1 MADLTTTYMG
11 LTLSN
16 PLIAASSSLTKTVEG
31 VREFEE
37 AGAAAVVLKSLFE
50 EQVRIEMKESTEA
63 MQQSMHPAAI
73 EYLRS
78 DMAGRFGTMSYL
90 QLIDGCKKSVKIP
103 VIASLNAST
112 PGTWTR
118 FAAQVEASGA
128 DAIELNI
135 YVMPM
140 DPTRSSAD
148 IEQTYFDILESVLE
162 QVKIPVAVKIGPY
175 FSNIS
180 HMVLELDRRGASGI
194 VMFNR
199 FFQPDL
205 DIEKMKNRM
214 KITLSEP
221 HEMQLPLRWI
231 ALLSDDTKCDLCAST
246 GVHDFRGALKQVLAG
261 ASAVQLC
268 SALYRKKR
276 GYIGQ
281 VASEMNA
288 WMDEKG
294 LESIKAIRGRLNEAK
309 NPNPEQLARSQYI
322 KALVGVD

>member
-11 LTLSN
+11 LTLHN

-37 AGAAAVVLKSLFE
+37 AGAGAVVLKSLFE
-50 EQVRIEMKESTEA
+50 EQVRIDMRESTEA
-63 MQQSMHPAAI
+63 MQESIIPEAIAYLQSDVA
-73 EYLRS
+73 S
-78 DMAGRFGTMSYL
+78 RFGTTHYL

-103 VIASLNAST
+103 VIASLNASSA
-112 PGTWTR
+112 GTWTK
-118 FAAQVEASGA
+118 FASQVEAAGA

-140 DPTRSSAD
+140 DPSRASQD
-148 IEQTYFDILESVLE
+148 IEQTYIDILESVLE

-180 HMVLELDRRGASGI
+180 RMVLELDRHGAASI

-199 FFQPDL
+199 FFQPDMG
-205 DIEKMKNRM
+205 IEKMQNRM

-246 GVHDFRGALKQVLAG
+246 GVHEYRAALKQILAG
-261 ASAVQLC
+261 ANAVQLC
-268 SALYRKKR
+268 STLYRNKR
-276 GYIGQ
+276 TYIGQ

-294 LESIKAIRGRLNEAK
+294 LESIKAIRGNLNEAK

-322 KALVGVD
+322 KALTGVD

>member
-1 MADLTTTYMG
+1 MADLTTNYMG
-11 LTLSN
+11 LALES
-16 PLIAASSSLTKTVEG
+16 PLIAASSGLTKTVEG

-50 EQVRIEMKESTEA
+50 EQVRIDMRESTEA
-63 MQQSMHPAAI
+63 IHESMHPEAI
-73 EYLRS
+73 AYLQS
-78 DMAGRFGTMSYL
+78 DVAGRFGTTSYL

-103 VIASLNAST
+103 VIASLNASS

-118 FAAQVEASGA
+118 FASQVEAAGA
-128 DAIELNI
+128 DGIELNI

-140 DPTRSSAD
+140 DPSRSSAD

-175 FSNIS
+175 FSNIP
-180 HMVLELDRRGASGI
+180 HMVLELDRRGAAGI

-205 DIEKMKNRM
+205 DIEKMQNRM
-214 KITLSEP
+214 KITFSEP
-221 HEMQLPLRWI
+221 GEMHLPLRWI
-231 ALLSDDTKCDLCAST
+231 ALLSDDTRCDLCAST
-246 GVHDFRGALKQVLAG
+246 GVHDFRGVLKQVLAG

-276 GYIGQ
+276 SYIGQ
-281 VASEMNA
+281 VAGEMRA

-294 LESIKAIRGRLNEAK
+294 LESVQAIRGRLNEAK

>member
-1 MADLTTTYMG
+1 
-11 LTLSN
+11 
-16 PLIAASSSLTKTVEG
+16 
-31 VREFEE
+31 
-37 AGAAAVVLKSLFE
+37 
-50 EQVRIEMKESTEA
+50 
-63 MQQSMHPAAI
+63 
-73 EYLRS
+73 
-78 DMAGRFGTMSYL
+78 L

-103 VIASLNAST
+103 VIASLNASR
-112 PGTWTR
+112 PGTWTK
-118 FAAQVEASGA
+118 FAAQVEAAGA

-140 DPTRSSAD
+140 DPARPSED

-162 QVKIPVAVKIGPY
+162 QVKIPVAVKIGPF

-180 HMVLELDRRGASGI
+180 RMVLELDRRGAAGI

-214 KITLSEP
+214 KVTLSEP

-231 ALLSDDTKCDLCAST
+231 APLSDDTKCDLCAST
-246 GVHDFRGALKQVLAG
+246 GVHDFRGALKQILAG

-268 SALYRKKR
+268 SALYRNKR
-276 GYIGQ
+276 TYIGK

-288 WMDEKG
+288 WGREEPRVRQGHPRTPQRGEEPQSRAARPVSVHQGSGGGG
-294 LESIKAIRGRLNEAK
+294 LTGRRATRSSFPSSFPSSRPCPSSSCPSCRPRPRPRPSRPRASRPSSSGPRSSRGAAGR
-309 NPNPEQLARSQYI
+309 PPR
-322 KALVGVD
+322 